1 MHAPYILL
9 KSYKDP
15 IKDNINTDSYVSN
28 YHFGIFYIMILKLI
42 LFFYI
47 FAVIEGEYSIRN
59 KGPHNSFQS
68 LSLIFCLRNIYVPCN
83 IYNNF
88 DPFEMLASDF
98 CQISNIRYHKR
109 CFSPKSPNLG
119 VLNHD
124 VNILEFFDQPI
135 CSAFGLGPYSALMK
149 RVQTIYPKMKIQA
162 RAIPYMFD
170 AEEDW

>member
-1 MHAPYILL
+1 MKKYCNWRKVSNVSSWWFLSSARQIFLLKLLAFNLFQFNIQMHAPYILL

-68 LSLIFCLRNIYVPCN
+68 LSLIFCLRNTYVPCN
-83 IYNNF
+83 MDYNS

-98 CQISNIRYHKR
+98 AKFQILYGITRDIFHQ
-109 CFSPKSPNLG
+109 NL
-119 VLNHD
+119 L
-124 VNILEFFDQPI
+124 I
-135 CSAFGLGPYSALMK
+135 
-149 RVQTIYPKMKIQA
+149 
-162 RAIPYMFD
+162 
-170 AEEDW
+170 

>member
-88 DPFEMLASDF
+88 DLK
-98 CQISNIRYHKR
+98 CWRQIFAKFQIYGITRDVFHQ
-109 CFSPKSPNLG
+109 NL
-119 VLNHD
+119 L
-124 VNILEFFDQPI
+124 I
-135 CSAFGLGPYSALMK
+135 
-149 RVQTIYPKMKIQA
+149 
-162 RAIPYMFD
+162 
-170 AEEDW
+170 